1 MSQVRDLRQAHSK
14 SHSKEHDFMFEVMRG
29 WINRF
34 LSDEE
39 GVLLAAILLAST
51 LIIIFM
57 GNVLAPL
64 LTGVVLAYVMQGSIK
79 MLKRFRIPNGLAVA
93 LTFSLFMG
101 GFVALLFFIIPRVW
115 RQMRS
120 LFDNLPNMIEQT
132 RALLLTLPDEYPVLL
147 SEQQVGS
154 WIEML
159 NTEASGIGQWLVS
172 FSLSQL
178 PVIAAV
184 TVYTMLVP
192 ILVFF
197 LLKDQKAILGWC
209 SSLLPSRRPLLN
221 QIGAEM
227 DQQMAN
233 YIRGKVMEIIVLGV
247 VSYIFFKVVA
257 LDYAALLAFLVG
269 LSVIVPYVG
278 LVAVTVPLVIIS
290 YLQFG
295 WGPDFFYIMLGY
307 TIIQG
312 IDGLVIVPLLFSEA
326 VNLHPIAIIT
336 AVLVFGSWWGLWGV
350 FFAIPLATLVKA
362 VMTSWPQKGAEAST
376 SL

>member
-1 MSQVRDLRQAHSK
+1 MSQVCDLRQAHRK
-14 SHSKEHDFMFEVMRG
+14 SHSKEHYFMFEVMRG

-51 LIIIFM
+51 LIIVFM

-64 LTGVVLAYVMQGSIK
+64 LTGIVLAYVMQGSIK

-159 NTEASGIGQWLVS
+159 NTEASEIGQWLVS

-178 PVIAAV
+178 AVIAAV

-278 LVAVTVPLVIIS
+278 LVAVTIPLVIIS

-362 VMTSWPQKGAEAST
+362 VMTSWPQKGA
-376 SL
+376 